1 MLIKE
6 YNKLT
11 NEARSIREI
20 VFVDE
25 QGFQEEFDSVDEF
38 APSLVM
44 YDNDKAVATCRYFK
58 LENDTAYLI
67 GRIAVLKEYRGK
79 GLGAMIIRSAEERIL
94 KLGVSKVLIHAQC
107 RSKEFYEKCGY
118 ECFGDIDYEEDCPH
132 IWMKKIL

>member
-38 APSLVM
+38 ATSLVM

-79 GLGAMIIRSAEERIL
+79 GLGAMIIRSAEE
-94 KLGVSKVLIHAQC
+94 
-107 RSKEFYEKCGY
+107 
-118 ECFGDIDYEEDCPH
+118 
-132 IWMKKIL
+132 